1 MFPVFAYPDVNA
13 RGFWENSRQLCKP
26 STLSWV
32 CITVSNSPNPSC
44 VYIRLRKH
52 GKCFL
57 LLINF
62 SSVTDRK
69 KYLGIMNVLSIS
81 HELLTLPSSVPL
93 TNSNLIIIIIIKGL
107 SALADKIMWI
117 VFETSKP
124 TIQYNYCVVTIFAL
138 KIKFICTGNFLQPN
152 PINMDT
158 ERAMESA
165 YISKLSILSRS
176 CF

>member
-107 SALADKIMWI
+107 SALADKIMWH
-117 VFETSKP
+117 
-124 TIQYNYCVVTIFAL
+124 CL
-138 KIKFICTGNFLQPN
+138 
-152 PINMDT
+152 
-158 ERAMESA
+158 
-165 YISKLSILSRS
+165 
-176 CF
+176 